1 VIGRGQQAAVTATCL
16 VAAVTYAGAVTTRA
30 LIWFVLPGVVI
41 AALVAWRLVARP
53 APWIALIVS
62 APLILGWSELVNI
75 WSGTSNGPA
84 ARSTFVA
91 AGCTL
96 LAVVAASSPRPGLF
110 LLPVTGVVFG
120 ALALGAG
127 GEVRLVAVATVIC
140 AAGTLGWIE
149 QSRHRWSTQPRQGVT
164 LVVVSLVVGAAA
176 AGAVVLQAQHD
187 QRQSLLLARS
197 QIDPAIKPAWPDPFA
212 NIVKTQPSRHARL
225 AGPPLRTQRPRS
237 SATRTTATRTTA
249 TGSHMWLIVV
259 VALGGLMIALLIACI
274 HRALAARLGWRRLR
288 RRLAS
293 GTAAERVSGAWI
305 WARLRLE
312 ACQLPLSSD
321 VSPDVLAASAPTDD
335 MPTGVLVHLRALAA
349 TTTTAAFMQNRA
361 VSMAEAAAAWR
372 MARRADLSARDSLTR
387 LGRVG
392 LALRRPEAQA
402 RR

>member
-1 VIGRGQQAAVTATCL
+1 MTATCL

-30 LIWFVLPGVVI
+30 LLWFVLPGVAI
-41 AALVAWRLVARP
+41 AAAAAWRLAARP
-53 APWIALIVS
+53 TPWTALIVG

-75 WSGTSNGPA
+75 WSGASEGPA

-96 LAVVAASSPRPGLF
+96 LAVLAAGSPRPALF
-110 LLPVTGVVFG
+110 LLPVTGIVFG

-127 GEVRLVAVATVIC
+127 GEVRLVAVATVVC
-140 AAGTLGWIE
+140 AAGALGWIE
-149 QSRHRWSTQPRQGVT
+149 QSRHRWSTQPRLGVA
-164 LVVVSLVVGAAA
+164 LVVVSLIVGAAA

-197 QIDPAIKPAWPDPFA
+197 QIDPAIKPAWTDPFA
-212 NIVKTQPSRHARL
+212 GIVKTHPRRHQRL
-225 AGPPLRTQRPRS
+225 ARQPLRAQRPRS
-237 SATRTTATRTTA
+237 SATRTSAPGSTATWP
-249 TGSHMWLIVV
+249 HMWLIVV
-259 VALGGLMIALLIACI
+259 VALGGLMLALLIASI

-293 GTAAERVSGAWI
+293 GTAVEQVSGAWI

-312 ACQLPLSSD
+312 ACHLPLSSD

-335 MPTGVLVHLRALAA
+335 MPTGVLVHLRALA
-349 TTTTAAFMQNRA
+349 TTTTAAAFTQNRS
-361 VSMAEAAAAWR
+361 VTMTEAAGAWR
-372 MARRADLSARDSLTR
+372 MARRAERSARDSLTR

-392 LALRRPEAQA
+392 LALRRPEARA